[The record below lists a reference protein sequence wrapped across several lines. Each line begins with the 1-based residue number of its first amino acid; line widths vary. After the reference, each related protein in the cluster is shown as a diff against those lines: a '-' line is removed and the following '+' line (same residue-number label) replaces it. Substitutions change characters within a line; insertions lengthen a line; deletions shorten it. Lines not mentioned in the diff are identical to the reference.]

1 MTLLKG
7 MVGVGA
13 GTPKP
18 IPFGPCRSRTFW
30 SPNARRRAS
39 LSRGTARS
47 GISPL
52 QSNSMTSGSVNPVH
66 RPRTEVD
73 LVRADVTDQVRVVE
87 SPLARLEPSLVLIE
101 VLRRQVRPQQRVD
114 LLRNAVL
121 VHRFLLSP
129 VPVRSVYALR
139 TSAVNPPRSR
149 SGARGTP

>member
-1 MTLLKG
+1 R
-7 MVGVGA
+7 
-13 GTPKP
+13 
-18 IPFGPCRSRTFW
+18 RSRTFW

-52 QSNSMTSGSVNPVH
+52 HSNSMTSGSVNPVH

-87 SPLARLEPSLVLIE
+87 SPLARLEPSLVLVE

-129 VPVRSVYALR
+129 VCLCGQSMRFAPALSTPQELRSSS
-139 TSAVNPPRSR
+139 TSTSVPSSVIPRAGPR
-149 SGARGTP
+149 